1 MRDDDSEFLRKEP
14 CPKCGSRDNLAR
26 YTDGHGFC
34 FGCDHYE
41 PGDRS
46 IDDTEIEA
54 PRERKDLGLCA
65 VGEPTDWPS
74 RGINVESARK
84 WGFTRSELGDS
95 TVRLFNYRNT
105 QQRIV
110 AQKVRFQKKDF
121 RFLGDTG
128 EAGLYGMHL
137 WKGGGKRIVITEG
150 EIDAISVSQ
159 AQGHKWPVVSVPT
172 GAKGAYKALKKN
184 LEWLNGFEEVVLM
197 FDMDEPGQAAVAE
210 CYDLFVP
217 GRCKVATLPAPYKDA
232 NEMLKAGA
240 VKEIIDAIWQAKVV
254 RPDGIVNGMDMFD
267 LISTED
273 DLVAMSLPFVG
284 LQSMMRGVRL
294 GELVTVTAGS
304 GIGKSAVVREIAHHL
319 HAMGETIGMM
329 MLEENTKRTGLGLMG
344 ISANK
349 PLHIDRTGVTPEQF
363 KEAFDATLGTGRIFL
378 YDHFGSTAI
387 DNLLNKVRYLAKGC
401 GARFIVIDHL
411 SIVISGQ
418 EDGDERRMIDNAMT
432 ALKSLAMECNVCI
445 FLISHLK
452 RPSGDKGHEQGAET
466 ALAQLR
472 GSHAIAQLSDFVIG
486 LERNQQNVNTIR
498 YNGRTYTI
506 NNITTL
512 RILKNRFTGETGP
525 AGWLLFDKET
535 GRLYELMDDPTES
548 KNEGSGSDFDDDFG
562 GNTDSDDDDAPF

>member
-1 MRDDDSEFLRKEP
+1 LTSDDSEFSHKEP
-14 CPKCGSRDNLAR
+14 CPKCGSKDNLAR

-34 FGCDHYE
+34 FGCNHYE
-41 PGDRS
+41 PGDNS
-46 IDDTEIEA
+46 IETNEA
-54 PRERKDLGLCA
+54 PRERKDLGLIA
-65 VGEPTDWPS
+65 FGEPTAWAS
-74 RGINVESARK
+74 RGITLESAQK
-84 WGFTRSELGDS
+84 WGFTRSELSGQA
-95 TVRLFNYRNT
+95 VRLFNYRNAHG
-105 QQRIV
+105 QPV

-137 WKGGGKRIVITEG
+137 WKDGGKRVVITEG

-172 GAKGAYKALKKN
+172 GANGAYKALKKN
-184 LEWLNGFEEVVLM
+184 LEWLNKFDEVVLM
-197 FDMDEPGQAAVAE
+197 FDMDAPGQEAVTE

-217 GRCKVATLPAPYKDA
+217 GRCKVATLPLKDA
-232 NEMLKAGA
+232 NAMLMAGQ

-254 RPDGIVNGMDMFD
+254 RPDGIVNGSEMFD
-267 LISTED
+267 LMNTED

-284 LQSMMRGVRL
+284 LQTMMRGVRL
-294 GELVTVTAGS
+294 GELITVTAGS

-319 HAMGETIGMM
+319 HALGETVGMM

-349 PLHIDRTGVTPEQF
+349 PLHIDRSGITPEDF
-363 KEAFDATLGTGRIFL
+363 KAAFDATLGTGRIFL

-387 DNLLNKVRYLAKGC
+387 ENLLNKVRYLAKGC
-401 GARFIVIDHL
+401 GCRFIVIDHL

-432 ALKSLAMECNVCI
+432 ALKSIAMECNVCI

-466 ALAQLR
+466 TLAQLR
-472 GSHAIAQLSDFVIG
+472 GSHSIAQLSDFVIG
-486 LERNQQNVNTIR
+486 LERDQQNVNTIR
-498 YNGRTYTI
+498 YNGKTYTI

-525 AGWLLFDKET
+525 AGWLLFDKAT
-535 GRLYELMDDPTES
+535 GRLFELMQDPLATE
-548 KNEGSGSDFDDDFG
+548 GDMGGSDFEEGGYEPPPEDDC
-562 GNTDSDDDDAPF
+562 PF